1 MRNMKKKVDFL
12 RDQLDHPLLDV
23 NTDSASDQDSDEDD
37 TAHIIIHQAKKK
49 GQRAGVSA
57 EVYGL
62 WNKKGDFKPKVVQ
75 KNQETRE
82 KLKSRL
88 LHAFMF
94 NALEKDEFEI
104 VVDSIEEKKVN
115 AG

>member
-1 MRNMKKKVDFL
+1 MKKKVAFL
-12 RDQLDHPLLDV
+12 RDQLDNSHV
-23 NTDSASDQDSDEDD
+23 NTDSASDQDSDD

-49 GQRAGVSA
+49 GVRAGVSA
-57 EVYGL
+57 EVYGQ
-62 WNKKGDFKPKVVQ
+62 WNKKSDFKPKIVY